1 MKAKPLVSMITT
13 GGTIAMRPDPKARG
27 NVPRLKGKELLA
39 LVPGIGKVSRIRL
52 VDFALTPAMQYT
64 SEKLWDL
71 VQCIKREAKDPKVS
85 GVVVV
90 QGTDTIEETSYL
102 FELAVNTPKPVVVT
116 GAMRTSAELGW
127 DGPANVLDSARV
139 AASRQARGQGVL
151 VVLNKAI
158 HPAREV
164 TKLHTASLETFHS
177 LDCGPLG
184 YVDGEEVIFKRRVT
198 GVQRI
203 PARGLEPDVDLI
215 KAGAGMDS
223 RLILASLKSGA
234 KGLVIEAAGRSHVSP
249 GILEGIKAAV
259 SRGIP
264 TVVVSRCPSGR
275 VLPAYAFLG
284 GGLTVKQ
291 AGAMMPDYLSGPK
304 ARIKLMLALSLTRD
318 PRRIAKMFL
327 PS

>member
-1 MKAKPLVSMITT
+1 MKAKLLVSMITT
-13 GGTIAMRPDPKARG
+13 GGTIAMKPDNKAKG
-27 NVPRLKGKELLA
+27 NVPKLRGKDLLSM
-39 LVPGIGKVSRIRL
+39 VPGIEKVARIRL
-52 VDFALTPAMQYT
+52 LDFALVPAMQYT
-64 SEKLWDL
+64 PEMLWGL
-71 VQCIKREAKDPKVS
+71 VQCIRREVSDPKVS

-102 FELAVNTPKPVVVT
+102 FELAVNSSKPIVVT

-127 DGPANVLDSARV
+127 DGPANLLDSARV
-139 AASRQARGQGVL
+139 VASREARGQGVL
-151 VVLNKAI
+151 VVMNKTI

-164 TKLHTASLETFHS
+164 TKLHTSSLETFHS

-184 YVDGEEVIFKRRVT
+184 FVDGEDVIIQRRVI
-198 GVQRI
+198 GVQHI
-203 PARGLEPDVDLI
+203 LAKCLEANVDLI
-215 KAGAGMDS
+215 KAGAGMDN
-223 RLILASLKSGA
+223 RLILASLRSGA

-249 GILEGIKAAV
+249 GILEGIRTAV
-259 SRGIP
+259 SQGIP

-291 AGAMMPDYLSGPK
+291 AGAIMPDYLSGPK

-318 PRRIAKMFL
+318 PRRIAKLFR

>member
-1 MKAKPLVSMITT
+1 MQ
-13 GGTIAMRPDPKARG
+13 PDPKARG
-27 NVPRLKGKELLA
+27 NVPRLKGKDLLSM
-39 LVPGIGKVSRIRL
+39 VPEIGKVARIRL
-52 VDFALTPAMQYT
+52 KDFALTPAMQYT
-64 SEKLWDL
+64 PEKLWAL
-71 VQCIKREAKDPKVS
+71 VRCILREVKDPKVT

-102 FELAVNTPKPVVVT
+102 FELAVNTTKPIVVT

-127 DGPANVLDSARV
+127 DGPANLLDSARV
-139 AASRQARGQGVL
+139 AASREAREQGVL
-151 VVLNKAI
+151 VVLNRTI

-184 YVDGEEVIFKRRVT
+184 FVDGEEVIFRRRVT
-198 GVQRI
+198 GVQHI
-203 PARGLEPDVDLI
+203 PAKGLEPKVDLV

-223 RLILASLKSGA
+223 RLIFASLKSGA

-249 GILEGIKAAV
+249 GILEGIKVAV
-259 SRGIP
+259 AQGIP

-291 AGAMMPDYLSGPK
+291 AGAIMPDYISGPK

-318 PRRIAKMFL
+318 PKRIARMFKL
-327 PS
+327 P

>member
-1 MKAKPLVSMITT
+1 MQHDA
-13 GGTIAMRPDPKARG
+13 KARG
-27 NVPRLKGKELLA
+27 NVPRLKGKDLLA
-39 LVPGIGKVSRIRL
+39 LVPGIGKAARIRL
-52 VDFALTPAMQYT
+52 VDFALIPAMQYT
-64 SEKLWDL
+64 PEKLWDL
-71 VQCIKREAKDPKVS
+71 VECIRSEAKDPKVK

-102 FELAVNTPKPVVVT
+102 FELAVNTPKPIVVT

-127 DGPANVLDSARV
+127 DGPANLLDSARV
-139 AASRQARGQGVL
+139 AASSEAREQGVL
-151 VVLNKAI
+151 VVLNKTI

-184 YVDGEEVIFKRRVT
+184 YMDGEEVLFRRRVT
-198 GVQRI
+198 GVRHL

-223 RLILASLKSGA
+223 RLILASLASGA

-259 SRGIP
+259 SQGIP
-264 TVVVSRCPSGR
+264 TIVVSRCPSGR

-291 AGAMMPDYLSGPK
+291 AGAIMPDYLSGPK

-318 PRRIAKMFL
+318 PRRIAKMFR
-327 PS
+327 SS

>member
-13 GGTIAMRPDPKARG
+13 GGTIAMRPDNKAKG
-27 NVPRLKGKELLA
+27 NVPKLRGKDLLSM
-39 LVPGIGKVSRIRL
+39 VPGIEKVARIRL

-64 SEKLWDL
+64 PERLWDL
-71 VQCIKREAKDPKVS
+71 VQCIRREAKDPKIS

-127 DGPANVLDSARV
+127 DGPANLLDSTRV
-139 AASRQARGQGVL
+139 AASREARGQGVL
-151 VVLNKAI
+151 VVLNKTI

-164 TKLHTASLETFHS
+164 IKLHTSSLETFHS

-198 GVQRI
+198 EIQHI
-203 PARGLEPDVDLI
+203 PARGLEKEVDLI

-223 RLILASLKSGA
+223 RLILASQRSGA
-234 KGLVIEAAGRSHVSP
+234 KGLVIEAAGRGHVSP

-291 AGAMMPDYLSGPK
+291 AGAIMPDYLSGPK
-304 ARIKLMLALSLTRD
+304 ARIKLMLALTLTRD
-318 PRRIAKMFL
+318 PKRIAKMFRC
-327 PS
+327 